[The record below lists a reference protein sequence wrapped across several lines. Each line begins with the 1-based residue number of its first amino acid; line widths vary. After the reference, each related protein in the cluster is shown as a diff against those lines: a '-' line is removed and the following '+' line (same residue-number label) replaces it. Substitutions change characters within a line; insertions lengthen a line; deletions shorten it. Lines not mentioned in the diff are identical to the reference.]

1 MKSVFN
7 PSDNEELIARINL
20 LTPSSQPVWGKM
32 NVAQMLG
39 HCQRAIEVG
48 TGLLFLRRTALGFVF
63 GRMALRQ
70 LMNKPTKRNLPTDK
84 NFIVPNTVEFET
96 ERAKLIDMYR
106 SLAEN
111 GSDHIKVKKHPFFGE
126 MTDEQWDVLLWKHL
140 DHHLQQFGV

>member
-20 LTPSSQPVWGKM
+20 LTPTSQPVWGKM
-32 NVAQMLG
+32 NVAQMMG

-48 TGLLFLRRTALGFVF
+48 TGLLELKRTALGFVF

-70 LMNKPTKRNLPTDK
+70 LMTKPTKRNLPTDK
-84 NFIVPNTVEFET
+84 NFIVPNTVEFEA
-96 ERAKLIDMYR
+96 EKAKLIALYS

-111 GSDHIKVKKHPFFGE
+111 GSGLLKVKKHPFFGE
-126 MTDEQWDVLLWKHL
+126 MTDDQWDVLLWKHL